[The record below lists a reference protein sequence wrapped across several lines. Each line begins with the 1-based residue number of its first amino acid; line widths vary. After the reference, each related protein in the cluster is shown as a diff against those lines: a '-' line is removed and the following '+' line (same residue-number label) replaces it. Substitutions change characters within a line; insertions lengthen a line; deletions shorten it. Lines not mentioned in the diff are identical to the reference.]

1 MTAVV
6 PALPRLAHAFGDP
19 ALLETAL
26 THRSAGRRNNERL
39 EFLGDAVLGMVVG
52 EELYA
57 RFPRAT
63 EGELTRLR
71 ADLVREATLAELA
84 RAIALGDAMRLGPG
98 ELRSGGF
105 RRDSIL
111 ADAFEAVLGAVYLD
125 GGWAAARAVLL
136 PLLAGRLDALV
147 PGHAPKDPKTELQE
161 LLQGRGLALPAYDLS
176 GTAGDEHDKTF
187 FVRCRVAALDV
198 IADGEGASRRAAE
211 TQAAQLALARIADQ
225 ERTGAA

>member
-1 MTAVV
+1 
-6 PALPRLAHAFGDP
+6 
-19 ALLETAL
+19 
-26 THRSAGRRNNERL
+26 
-39 EFLGDAVLGMVVG
+39 
-52 EELYA
+52 
-57 RFPRAT
+57 
-63 EGELTRLR
+63 
-71 ADLVREATLAELA
+71 
-84 RAIALGDAMRLGPG
+84 MR
-98 ELRSGGF
+98 GGA
-105 RRDSIL
+105 S
-111 ADAFEAVLGAVYLD
+111 LD

-161 LLQGRGLALPAYDLS
+161 LLQGRGLALPAYELS

-211 TQAAQLALARIADQ
+211 TQAAQLAPARIADQ

>member
-1 MTAVV
+1 VGIAF
-6 PALPRLAHAFGDP
+6 ARLGHVFADP
-19 ALLETAL
+19 GLLEMAL

-39 EFLGDAVLGMVVG
+39 EFLGDAVVGMVVG

-84 RAIALGDAMRLGPG
+84 RAIALGDAVLLGPG
-98 ELRSGGF
+98 ELRTGGF

-111 ADAFEAVLGAVYLD
+111 ADAFEAVIGAVYLD
-125 GGWAAARAVLL
+125 GGWTAARGVLL

-147 PGHAPKDPKTELQE
+147 PGHAPKDAKTELQE
-161 LLQGRGLALPAYDLS
+161 LLQGRGLALPQYELS
-176 GTAGDEHDKTF
+176 GTSGDEHDKTF
-187 FVRCRVAALDV
+187 FVRCRVAALEV
-198 IADGEGASRRAAE
+198 VGDGEGASRRAAE
-211 TQAAQLALARIADQ
+211 THAAQLALARIA
-225 ERTGAA
+225 ELEGAGPA

>member
-1 MTAVV
+1 MGIAF
-6 PALPRLAHAFGDP
+6 ARLGHVFADP
-19 ALLETAL
+19 GLLEMAL

-39 EFLGDAVLGMVVG
+39 EFLGDAVVGMVVG

-84 RAIALGDAMRLGPG
+84 RAIALGDAVLLGPG
-98 ELRSGGF
+98 ELRTGGF

-111 ADAFEAVLGAVYLD
+111 ADAFEAVIGAVYLD
-125 GGWAAARAVLL
+125 GGWTAARGVLL

-147 PGHAPKDPKTELQE
+147 PGHAPKDAKTELQE
-161 LLQGRGLALPAYDLS
+161 LLQGRGLALPQYELS
-176 GTAGDEHDKTF
+176 GTSGDEHDKTF
-187 FVRCRVAALDV
+187 FVRCRVAALEV
-198 IADGEGASRRAAE
+198 VGDGEGASRRAAE
-211 TQAAQLALARIADQ
+211 THAAQLALARIA
-225 ERTGAA
+225 ELEGAGPA

>member
-1 MTAVV
+1 MGNA
-6 PALPRLAHAFGDP
+6 PPRLAHAFRDP

-52 EELYA
+52 EELYL

-71 ADLVREATLAELA
+71 ADLVREGTLAELA
-84 RAIALGDAMRLGPG
+84 RAIDLGDAIRLGPG

-111 ADAFEAVLGAVYLD
+111 ADAFEALVGAV
-125 GGWAAARAVLL
+125 
-136 PLLAGRLDALV
+136 
-147 PGHAPKDPKTELQE
+147 
-161 LLQGRGLALPAYDLS
+161 
-176 GTAGDEHDKTF
+176 
-187 FVRCRVAALDV
+187 
-198 IADGEGASRRAAE
+198 
-211 TQAAQLALARIADQ
+211 
-225 ERTGAA
+225 